1 MQTMPAFLRNERGVL
16 ISHRGSLILEDCWSS
31 VVAAFVSNAES
42 QALAAASASKVDFH
56 RLAFAPSA
64 NGPCNILRRRA
75 RRENRDSDRLARW
88 RRRPRSDGAFQ
99 WDRAIVLRS
108 VCAASKRRA
117 GAALDE

>member
-1 MQTMPAFLRNERGVL
+1 MPAFFWNKRGVL

-31 VVAAFVSNAES
+31 VVAAFVLNAES
-42 QALAAASASKVDFH
+42 QALAPVSASTMDFH

-64 NGPCNILRRRA
+64 NASCNILRRRA
-75 RRENRDSDRLARW
+75 RRENRDLDRLARS

-99 WDRAIVLRS
+99 WGYAIGLQS
-108 VCAASKRRA
+108 VCAVSKRRA